1 MRMVAAT
8 LMFCCAA
15 NVQAA
20 GDETNGHAY
29 FTKAE
34 LPDMTK
40 ILPPLPL
47 FIGSSKGS
55 SAEQHVITVM
65 DATSIA

>member
-1 MRMVAAT
+1 MKKNLMRMVAAT

-34 LPDMTK
+34 LSTP
-40 ILPPLPL
+40 
-47 FIGSSKGS
+47 
-55 SAEQHVITVM
+55 VIM
-65 DATSIA
+65 